1 MKSLVRC
8 THFLTRHHIAHSTN
22 FTQLVDLVVSCG
34 AKELQVFLENA
45 SRNAMYTS
53 RGAVV
58 DFIEALG
65 TWIEESILIRLQEA
79 SCFSVMADECT
90 DITTVEQLSLFC
102 RWEEKGT
109 PTECFLEIL
118 PLKKADA
125 ETALVAC
132 LKGKNLQIGNIVGM
146 GFDGAATFSG
156 KKTGVQARM
165 KKHAP
170 HAIFIHCH
178 CHKLQLACVQAAN
191 NTIQIKH
198 VYTTLTTLWKYFH
211 FSPKRA
217 ESLKEIQ
224 RVLELP
230 EMKVVK
236 PSYTCWLA
244 HERCVKA
251 VKASYTALVVTLD
264 NNYQSFHQPEALG
277 LHKALSKFSTIAAVY
292 LQDSTLP
299 VVAKLSKT
307 LQTKQLDLSMV
318 SSLVDA
324 VLLSLDDAISPAANW
339 VLELLDSKDD
349 LGQETG
355 VTIDKDKLQ
364 EFQENV
370 GVPFITHLKG
380 NISSRFASHD
390 IVSALAVFDHRK
402 VPCTDSTQLPTY
414 GKTSI
419 EVLVDHYGKD
429 KT

>member
-1 MKSLVRC
+1 MEV
-8 THFLTRHHIAHSTN
+8 
-22 FTQLVDLVVSCG
+22 
-34 AKELQVFLENA
+34 
-45 SRNAMYTS
+45 
-53 RGAVV
+53 
-58 DFIEALG
+58 
-65 TWIEESILIRLQEA
+65 
-79 SCFSVMADECT
+79 
-90 DITTVEQLSLFC
+90 
-102 RWEEKGT
+102 
-109 PTECFLEIL
+109 
-118 PLKKADA
+118 
-125 ETALVAC
+125 
-132 LKGKNLQIGNIVGM
+132 
-146 GFDGAATFSG
+146 
-156 KKTGVQARM
+156 
-165 KKHAP
+165 
-170 HAIFIHCH
+170 
-178 CHKLQLACVQAAN
+178 
-191 NTIQIKH
+191 
-198 VYTTLTTLWKYFH
+198 FH

-236 PSYTCWLA
+236 PSDTRWLA

-264 NNYQSFHQPEALG
+264 NNYQNFHQPEALG

-292 LQDSTLP
+292 LLDYTLP

-349 LGQETG
+349 LAQVTG

-390 IVSALAVFDHRK
+390 IVSALAVFDPRK

-429 KT
+429 KPALTLNQE